1 MPPNEYRIIIPKHI
15 PLKTPRKMIYPK
27 VGDLV
32 MECGNCGHRE
42 FGVYVTP
49 GDGGKAQNGDGRKVP
64 KGTAQVKEIVC
75 TTCGRFYKLDPRA
88 MLGGGDV
95 KTLKRGSESGTITD

>member
-1 MPPNEYRIIIPKHI
+1 MPPNDYRIIIPKNI
-15 PLKTPRKMIYPK
+15 PLKTPRSMLYPK

-49 GDGGKAQNGDGRKVP
+49 GQGS
-64 KGTAQVKEIVC
+64 AQVKEIVC

-88 MLGGGDV
+88 MLAGGDI